1 LLQSA
6 STITRMKSKSAS
18 THVTSNK
25 GNMTFFL
32 N

>member
-6 STITRMKSKSAS
+6 STITRMKSKSTP

-25 GNMTFFL
+25 GNMTFF
-32 N
+32 